1 MSVVAAPVPAPVG
14 TWRVGSGRRRRGSS
28 GSDDGPHWAPK
39 WRRLMTLASAG
50 GSGPPRSYDE
60 FDHTVRGMLNRI
72 SAENACRLLPLD
84 PSLRTLSESGDPRE
98 DSPPWWAARFAAL
111 MLVSYLQ
118 VIHTN
123 RCARGLAM
131 RSADNVLPAYLD
143 AVAPLLARSPRLVDA
158 LTAWFARLLKL
169 QDLSWPT
176 ARLVLLASHE
186 QRERASLPASSLGRL
201 PAELLKGRILRF
213 LTPPVLPHS
222 LARNF
227 AGAGPLAGL
236 CDCWDT
242 EEGRR
247 DAAAVLAHLL
257 LFAPPASWPQL
268 SAFAVCVIESAL
280 AGHHGHQE
288 SSVYL
293 GASVLVAVAQRL
305 ESPPVEQAQ
314 SSEQSPFVPPSRRR
328 TQQSDVHRRSDLS
341 ILNRMADLLEERVS
355 EFVPAS
361 SPELE
366 LNGFVRTRAQAAI
379 ERARRACGKLRPV
392 ESAKQ

>member
-1 MSVVAAPVPAPVG
+1 
-14 TWRVGSGRRRRGSS
+14 
-28 GSDDGPHWAPK
+28 
-39 WRRLMTLASAG
+39 MTLASAG

-176 ARLVLLASHE
+176 SRLVLLASHE

-242 EEGRR
+242 EAP
-247 DAAAVLAHLL
+247 AAASTAGGAQRCSGCPRTSLALRASGIL
-257 LFAPPASWPQL
+257 ATALCLCRVRDRVCTRRSPRPPGEFRVPWGFSPCGGCTAPRVAPRGAGTSFR
-268 SAFAVCVIESAL
+268 AIAVCSTESA
-280 AGHHGHQE
+280 AHPAVRC
-288 SSVYL
+288 SST
-293 GASVLVAVAQRL
+293 
-305 ESPPVEQAQ
+305 
-314 SSEQSPFVPPSRRR
+314 F
-328 TQQSDVHRRSDLS
+328 
-341 ILNRMADLLEERVS
+341 
-355 EFVPAS
+355 
-361 SPELE
+361 
-366 LNGFVRTRAQAAI
+366 
-379 ERARRACGKLRPV
+379 
-392 ESAKQ
+392 